1 MSSAA
6 GLAVVT
12 GGSTGIGLA
21 IVQTLASEGWDVAI
35 SYIAHD
41 ESARDAVAKLSAV
54 GRFAWAAR
62 CDVGIKADVEQFFD
76 ALLQESGRA
85 PDLLVNNAGVQTW
98 SSLLE
103 LDDKS
108 WDQVLRTNVK
118 GCFLNTQK
126 AARQMIAGGKRGA
139 IVNIGSGCSKVPFPN
154 LVDYSASKAA
164 IDQFTRSAAIEL
176 GPHGITVNCVA
187 PGAIENER
195 TRAESPNYAAT
206 WAAVTP
212 MRRVGNAA
220 DVANAVLFFADPK
233 SNFITGQTLYVDGG
247 VFTQPNW
254 PY

>member
-6 GLAVVT
+6 RLAVVT
-12 GGSTGIGLA
+12 GGNTGIGLA
-21 IVQTLASEGWDVAI
+21 IVHTLAGEGWDVAI
-35 SYIAHD
+35 SYVAH
-41 ESARDAVAKLSAV
+41 EEVARDTVAKLSAA

-62 CDVGIKADVEQFFD
+62 CDVGIRDDVEQFFD

-85 PDLLVNNAGVQTW
+85 PDLLVNTAGVQTW
-98 SSLLE
+98 SPLLE
-103 LDDKS
+103 LDDQS
-108 WDQVLRTNVK
+108 WDQVLRTNAK

-126 AARQMIAGGKRGA
+126 VAKQMIAAGKSGA
-139 IVNIGSGCSKVPFPN
+139 IVNIGSGCSKVPFPK
-154 LVDYSASKAA
+154 LVSYSASKAA

-187 PGAIENER
+187 PGAIENAR
-195 TRAESPNYAAT
+195 TRAEAPNFAAT
-206 WAAVTP
+206 WAAITP
-212 MRRVGNAA
+212 MRRVGNAT